1 MPIAGTECAQNDT
14 SPIHLFNLLCLYGPL
29 LLQVTTLDSR
39 TMHINGPP
47 ATCANLALHSL
58 VPDVDF
64 VVSGPNVGHN
74 VGRYGLSGPSTLSD
88 A

>member
-1 MPIAGTECAQNDT
+1 M
-14 SPIHLFNLLCLYGPL
+14 
-29 LLQVTTLDSR
+29 LQVTHIDSR
-39 TMHINGPP
+39 TMHVDGSP
-47 ATCANLALHSL
+47 ATCSNLAIHSL

-74 VGRYGLSGPSTLSD
+74 VGRYVCLT

>member
-1 MPIAGTECAQNDT
+1 
-14 SPIHLFNLLCLYGPL
+14 
-29 LLQVTTLDSR
+29 
-39 TMHINGPP
+39 MHVDGSP

-64 VVSGPNVGHN
+64 VVSGPNIGHN
-74 VGRYGLSGPSTLSD
+74 VGRYAASTQLQTLSLLVS

>member
-1 MPIAGTECAQNDT
+1 MVTVEIQCART
-14 SPIHLFNLLCLYGPL
+14 GAVHV
-29 LLQVTTLDSR
+29 QVTNIDAN
-39 TMHINGPP
+39 TMHINATP
-47 ATCANLALHSL
+47 ATCANLAVHTL

-74 VGRYGLSGPSTLSD
+74 VGRYACT